1 MPASKKDLKSK
12 KTKTPST
19 SNSARLDIVFGGP
32 LLFVPTVEDGNVTG
46 VEVYSPRNGHPI
58 GAVFLPDVWFTDAE
72 LNDPECE
79 RWPEPASF
87 SLLDPHSYAIELT
100 QRNKKA
106 NRPFQ
111 VAAIPETNH
120 KVKPGRRLSGDW
132 EVAISVNGQLSGWS
146 SHRLADV
153 KEGLYGGSDAP
164 TSPSVAAMH
173 RLTYATVAGAEF
185 HGTAKEH
192 KEYVRTNIIKGGSLI
207 ILGETPYQ
215 SSLLHERQAVSAL
228 AKLAGL
234 DLHLLAT
241 APTARRTHV
250 MEHTGPFCGL
260 SVIVA

>member
-1 MPASKKDLKSK
+1 MPASKKNLKSK
-12 KTKTPST
+12 KSKTSST
-19 SNSARLDIVFGGP
+19 SDSVRLDIVFGGP
-32 LLFVPTVEDGNVTG
+32 LLFVPTVENGNITG
-46 VEVYSPRNGHPI
+46 VEVYSPRNGHPM
-58 GAVFLPDVWFTDAE
+58 GAVFLPGVWFTDAE

-100 QRNKKA
+100 QQSKKPPRA
-106 NRPFQ
+106 FPS
-111 VAAIPETNH
+111 AAIPETNH

-146 SHRLADV
+146 SHRLAEV
-153 KEGLYGGSDAP
+153 KEGIYGGSDAP
-164 TSPSVAAMH
+164 TSASVAAMH
-173 RLTYATVAGAEF
+173 RLTYATVSGAEF
-185 HGTAKEH
+185 HGAAKQH
-192 KEYVRTNIIKGGSLI
+192 KEYMHANILKGGSLI

-241 APTARRTHV
+241 APAARRTHV
-250 MEHTGPFCGL
+250 MEHAGPFCAL
-260 SVIVA
+260 SVVVA